1 MDNRKVGKCW
11 GAKSNGMPFHGTYFA
26 PIAAKFL
33 GAITPSPLVPTA
45 LYKGR
50 QRPSLALVTS

>member
-11 GAKSNGMPFHGTYFA
+11 GAKSNEMPFYGIYFA
-26 PIAAKFL
+26 PIAAKIL
-33 GAITPSPLVPTA
+33 WAITPSPLIPTA

-50 QRPSLALVTS
+50 QQPSLALVTF